1 MRMGLKHESQ
11 NGAMAAGKR
20 LQFMDRRG
28 RVTIPWYWRQALHMM
43 GKTPITLQMEEN
55 GILIRKAYV
64 LDGSEDSF
72 VALAMPDM
80 VKFIRV
86 ASPQQLKELTEAIEH
101 CRNK

>member
-1 MRMGLKHESQ
+1 MDLKREAQ

-28 RVTIPWYWRQALHMM
+28 RVTIPWYWRRALHMM
-43 GKTPITLQMEEN
+43 GKTPITLQMGEN

-72 VALAMPDM
+72 AALAMPDM
-80 VKFIRV
+80 VKFIQA
-86 ASPQQLKELTEAIEH
+86 ASPQQLKELADAIEH